1 MEKKFKSL
9 TSTNKSNRN
18 RQEDSHMGTTRKS
31 RRHQTLAYEYSEL
44 STTFKD
50 ELGQNDT
57 LIYVSEKPSRF
68 EGITT

>member
-1 MEKKFKSL
+1 
-9 TSTNKSNRN
+9 
-18 RQEDSHMGTTRKS
+18 MGTTRKS
-31 RRHQTLAYEYSEL
+31 RRHQTLAYESSEL